1 MKKVGKM
8 MGQKFKSVFKN
19 KKKED
24 LSGALFQEDGGKFDL
39 KQHIKRFKWVYS
51 GVVSVMVLLAGYS
64 YWVKAQV
71 TNYVNHSKFVSQNNE
86 VTELNDFVGGESP
99 VADIKRGLFAVSL
112 FNPKYASKEYYIQK
126 EVGVVGFAYEEN
138 GKKVDFGNMID
149 DKYAPLDVKVIPKE
163 DYETQGSDYKV
174 VTDKKYTKVENKEE
188 LQRYLNAIGIPYEDG
203 KTYYK
208 FVSGTYVEKYAIT
221 VDK

>member
-24 LSGALFQEDGGKFDL
+24 LSGALFREDGGKFDL

-51 GVVSVMVLLAGYS
+51 GIVSVMVLLAGYS

-86 VTELNDFVGGESP
+86 VTELNDFVGGESR

-112 FNPKYASKEYYIQK
+112 
-126 EVGVVGFAYEEN
+126 GVVGFAYEEN

-188 LQRYLNAIGIPYEDG
+188 LQRYLDAIGIPYEDG

>member
-1 MKKVGKM
+1 
-8 MGQKFKSVFKN
+8 
-19 KKKED
+19 
-24 LSGALFQEDGGKFDL
+24 
-39 KQHIKRFKWVYS
+39 
-51 GVVSVMVLLAGYS
+51 
-64 YWVKAQV
+64 
-71 TNYVNHSKFVSQNNE
+71 
-86 VTELNDFVGGESP
+86 
-99 VADIKRGLFAVSL
+99 
-112 FNPKYASKEYYIQK
+112 
-126 EVGVVGFAYEEN
+126 
-138 GKKVDFGNMID
+138 MID

>member
-51 GVVSVMVLLAGYS
+51 GIVSVMVLLAGYS

-86 VTELNDFVGGESP
+86 VTELNDFVGGESH
-99 VADIKRGLFAVSL
+99 VADIKRGLFTASI
-112 FNPKYASKEYYIQK
+112 FNPKYASKGYYIQK
-126 EVGVVGFAYEEN
+126 EISVLGFAYEED

-149 DKYAPLDVKVIPKE
+149 DKYAPSEVKVITKE
-163 DYETQGSDYKV
+163 GYETQAPDYKV